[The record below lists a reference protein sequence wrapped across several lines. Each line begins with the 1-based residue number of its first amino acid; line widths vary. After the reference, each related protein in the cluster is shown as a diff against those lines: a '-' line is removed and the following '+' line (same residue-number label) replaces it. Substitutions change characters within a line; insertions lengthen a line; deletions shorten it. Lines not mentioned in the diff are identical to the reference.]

1 MLALDVI
8 PIGRMMADPSFAQS
22 IGHSFIRRWRW
33 TMITLDHIIFGL
45 AVLILIGAILVR
57 RDDERFNE
65 KLEIDFEKM
74 KEGEDG

>member
-1 MLALDVI
+1 
-8 PIGRMMADPSFAQS
+8 
-22 IGHSFIRRWRW
+22 
-33 TMITLDHIIFGL
+33 MITLDHIIFGL